1 MAEITAA
8 LVRELREATAAG
20 MMDCKK
26 ALMETGGDIEAAID
40 WMRKNGMA
48 KAAKKAGRVAS
59 EGIVAVAADGTSGA
73 MIELNSETDFV
84 SRNTDFQSF
93 AKMLAARAA
102 STGGSVEDIKA
113 SKTDSGEDVDTAL
126 TALIAKIGE
135 NMNFR
140 RAVSQSVNQGV
151 VASYVHNAVA
161 PDLGRIGVLVALES
175 SGDTEKLSELGRKIA
190 MHVAATSP
198 LALGVEDLDQDVV
211 AKERDVF
218 SEQARASGKPENII
232 EKMVEGRLRKFY
244 EEVVLLK
251 QSFVMNPD
259 QTVAQLVEAAAEELG
274 TPVTLTSFARMGL
287 GEGIEKKEEDFAAEV
302 AAVAG
307 GS

>member
-26 ALMETGGDIEAAID
+26 ALTETGGDIDAAID

-59 EGIVAVAADGTSGA
+59 EGVVAVAADSTSGS

-84 SRNTDFQSF
+84 SRNDDFQGF
-93 AKMLAARAA
+93 AKMLATRALT
-102 STGGSVEDIKA
+102 TGG
-113 SKTDSGEDVDTAL
+113 DVDAISATKADGGQDVAAAL
-126 TALIAKIGE
+126 TELIAKIGE
-135 NMNFR
+135 NMSFR
-140 RAVSQSVNQGV
+140 RAVKLSVDNGI
-151 VASYVHNAVA
+151 VAHYVHNAVA

-175 SGDTEKLSELGRKIA
+175 TGDTDKLSDLGRKIA

-198 LALGVEDLDQDVV
+198 LALSVDDLDQAVV

-218 SEQARASGKPENII
+218 SEQARASGKPDNIV

-244 EEVVLLK
+244 QEVVLL
-251 QSFVMNPD
+251 QQAFVMNPD
-259 QTVAQLVEAAAEELG
+259 QTVAQLVEATAEELG
-274 TPVTLTSFARMGL
+274 TPVTLVSYARMGL
-287 GEGIEKKEEDFAAEV
+287 GEGIEKKSEDFAAEV

-307 GS
+307 GA